1 LGGVPVSANAE
12 AVTAPSARQ
21 RRIQSAIDSG
31 AALVLAML
39 AWPFPLARAMLPVA
53 VNIASII
60 VFWQVIQVLYFVVT
74 VGVWRQTGGM
84 RLQGLTLRDRDG
96 QEPPRGQRVMWA
108 AIAGVLT
115 WAQVAAPAGEGNPT
129 LAERVAK
136 VRVFVA

>member
-1 LGGVPVSANAE
+1 MSGSTAAVS
-12 AVTAPSARQ
+12 APSARQ

-53 VNIASII
+53 VNIASVI
-60 VFWQVIQVLYFVVT
+60 VFWQLIQVLYFVVT
-74 VGVWRQTGGM
+74 VGVWKQTGGM
-84 RLQGLTLRDRDG
+84 RLQGLALRG
-96 QEPPRGQRVMWA
+96 LEGEEPQRGQRVIWA

-115 WAQVAAPAGEGNPT
+115 WAQIAAPAGEESPT

-136 VRVFVA
+136 ARVFTA